1 MTITQILNAG
11 VCAAFESA
19 NYMYLL
25 EYIKFEVMIANKPLI
40 SSAYTDLQ
48 VKQKMGFKIQLTTVN
63 LIWNQLLTS
72 PFLIAELG
80 DFNAR
85 WKGW

>member
-1 MTITQILNAG
+1 
-11 VCAAFESA
+11 
-19 NYMYLL
+19 
-25 EYIKFEVMIANKPLI
+25 MIANKPLI

-85 WKGW
+85 